1 MTHGRRGQNGHG
13 LEEDAH
19 APVED
24 VMESLLMENTVNFDP
39 VQHQIGLSPT
49 GRSLIQFPSASP
61 ISSPRVISSI
71 VIWKAW

>member
-1 MTHGRRGQNGHG
+1 
-13 LEEDAH
+13 
-19 APVED
+19 
-24 VMESLLMENTVNFDP
+24 MENTVNFDP